1 MFRPRHTPVGVER
14 SVDITL
20 AAFGLKESIGG
31 DDHWHPLITTEQMY
45 SGAYA
50 MLQFGQNYFI
60 GPRGAS
66 RSRETIRAGR
76 HGGESSHGRAR
87 DGQRGEGE
95 LTPASP
101 KRARRPRRM
110 RGFEAPAGQRAG
122 QPAARESREADRPR
136 RLLPTSPG
144 RIAAVSRRR
153 GSSCHSSCFS
163 WSCRRSRRR
172 WTSTPRRSRRA
183 SAVPDP
189 LLHPSLTSIL
199 PANVDR
205 QLPPLE

>member
-1 MFRPRHTPVGVER
+1 
-14 SVDITL
+14 
-20 AAFGLKESIGG
+20 
-31 DDHWHPLITTEQMY
+31 
-45 SGAYA
+45 

-66 RSRETIRAGR
+66 RSWETIRADR

-101 KRARRPRRM
+101 KRARRPAECAVSRPPVVN
-110 RGFEAPAGQRAG
+110 APASPRHGK
-122 QPAARESREADRPR
+122 SREADRPR

-144 RIAAVSRRR
+144 GIAAVSRRR

-163 WSCRRSRRR
+163 WSLPPVPPTMDFNSSSVTSRVCG
-172 WTSTPRRSRRA
+172 SV
-183 SAVPDP
+183 AVPDP
-189 LLHPSLTSIL
+189 LLYPSFTSIL
-199 PANVDR
+199 PANADR
-205 QLPPLE
+205 QLPPLGSRSPLSLGLQLPAAMRRRRLWRPPNA